1 MHKRFLR
8 SDATPLTIEAI
19 EEIRNASRNISNA
32 SRIMCKKYQI
42 SMKRYKN
49 IVNNQMPSE
58 STEKQKFIASSSYLS
73 QKINWNKE
81 IEGIYDLYAKLSN

>member
-8 SDATPLTIEAI
+8 SDATPLIIEAI
-19 EEIRNASRNISNA
+19 EEIKNTLRNISNA

-42 SMKRYKN
+42 GMKRYKD
-49 IVNNQMPSE
+49 IVNNQMPPE
-58 STEKQKFIASSSYLS
+58 PIEKWKFIASISYSS

-81 IEGIYDLYAKLSN
+81 IEGIYDLYTELSN

>member
-8 SDATPLTIEAI
+8 SDATPLIIEAI
-19 EEIRNASRNISNA
+19 EEIKNTLRNISNA

-42 SMKRYKN
+42 GMKRYKD
-49 IVNNQMPSE
+49 IVNNQMPPE
-58 STEKQKFIASSSYLS
+58 PIEKWKFIASSS

-81 IEGIYDLYAKLSN
+81 IEEIYDLYAKLSN